1 MTLRYWESIG
11 GTLIEKFLLVPRGV
25 NQGQR
30 LADAVIIPNGPS
42 RRVPAGQRS
51 IALKGEGVTVVQTK
65 ASRLGIYLLRQALF
79 SKQLLER
86 FHEPDTVRSVA
97 LCSRGDDVLEPLARE
112 AGTEVVTYEPPT
124 LGPLP

>member
-11 GTLIEKFLLVPRGV
+11 RTLIEKFLLVPRGV

-30 LADAVIIPNGPS
+30 LADAVIIPNGPV
-42 RRVPAGQRS
+42 RQVPAGQRS
-51 IALKGEGVTVVQTK
+51 IALKGEDVTVVQTK
-65 ASRLGIYLLRQALF
+65 ASRLGMYLLGQALF

-86 FHEPDTVRSVA
+86 FHEPGTVWSVA

-112 AGTEVVTYEPPT
+112 AGIEVVIYESPT